1 MVPKYPGNPAARL
14 LFLEKPIQTKW
25 RGMIRSFEADLLGGL
40 VLLLSLSLLFAGCSG
55 DNLPY
60 SPPSPANTRPIKVA
74 VVAPPYAWLVR
85 QIAGPQVEPVLIFR
99 GSTCAESFQP
109 ADAEVTQILSCQIL
123 LRAGLAFE
131 NSPWFRSLLTA
142 GNFRIVDLRDVG
154 LRDVGLEEPTARATS
169 AGEEHNPGQHEHM
182 AGRKELR
189 LTVDQPPKHNHNTAN
204 RTESSNQDSLFSGK
218 GSPQTTEQARQEA
231 NVPEVS
237 SSRKGDLTIA
247 SPAAGDAAQ
256 FSAGTSY
263 PVHGEQDRM
272 TAAEGGHLH
281 HECCEDHGTSCGHHH
296 STEDPHLWLSP
307 RLLKIHAQ
315 VIAEVLGEVDRQN
328 AHLYLGNASKFIEY
342 LDRLDQ
348 EIRTTLS
355 AVKGRRFLVF
365 HPAWGHF
372 AAEYGLEQIA
382 VEREGNPPS
391 EAELADLA
399 RQLQAYGARA
409 IVVESADP
417 HHPATS
423 LARGLQLKVVTISPT
438 EEKIDETLRK
448 ITKFVVDYG
457 F

>member
-1 MVPKYPGNPAARL
+1 MMPKYPGNPAARL

-40 VLLLSLSLLFAGCSG
+40 VLLVSVSLLLAGCSG
-55 DNLPY
+55 NNLPL
-60 SPPSPANTRPIKVA
+60 SPPSAVTTGPIKVA

-85 QIAGPQVEPVLIFR
+85 QIAGPRAEPVLIFR

-109 ADAEVTQILSCQIL
+109 ADAEVSQILSCKIL
-123 LRAGLAFE
+123 LRAGLPFE
-131 NSPWFRSLLTA
+131 NSPWFRSLLAA
-142 GNFRIVDLRDVG
+142 GNFRVVDLRQAG
-154 LRDVGLEEPTARATS
+154 LREPMVSATS
-169 AGEEHNPGQHEHM
+169 AGEEDSPGHHEHL
-182 AGRKELR
+182 AGRTQLR
-189 LTVDQPPKHNHNTAN
+189 SMVDQHHKYNQNTDN
-204 RTESSNQDSLFSGK
+204 RRKSSNQHSVLPSEGDL
-218 GSPQTTEQARQEA
+218 QTTEQLRQETG
-231 NVPEVS
+231 VPELPS
-237 SSRKGDLTIA
+237 SPEGDLA
-247 SPAAGDAAQ
+247 MGNPATGAGVG
-256 FSAGTSY
+256 FSAGTSQ
-263 PVHGEQDRM
+263 PIHANQKRI
-272 TAAEGGHLH
+272 TAAEHEHLH
-281 HECCEDHGTSCGHHH
+281 HECCEEHGTTCGHHH

-307 RLLKIHAQ
+307 RLVKIHAQ
-315 VIAEVLGEVDRQN
+315 LIAEVLGEVDKQN
-328 AHLYLGNASKFIEY
+328 AHFYKENASKFIEY
-342 LDRLDQ
+342 LDRVDQ

-372 AAEYGLEQIA
+372 AVEYGLEQIA

-399 RQLQAYGARA
+399 RQLRAYGARA

-423 LARGLQLKVVTISPT
+423 LARGLQLEAVTISPT

-448 ITKFVVDYG
+448 IAKFVVDYA